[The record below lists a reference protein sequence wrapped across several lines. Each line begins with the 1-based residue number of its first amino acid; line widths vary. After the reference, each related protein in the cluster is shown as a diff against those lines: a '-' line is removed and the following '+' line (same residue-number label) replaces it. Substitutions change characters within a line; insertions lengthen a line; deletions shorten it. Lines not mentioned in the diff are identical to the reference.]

1 MKHAIEYT
9 TVNPVYAEGRAM
21 CKIALVVAV
30 VILFL
35 SML

>member
-9 TVNPVYAEGRAM
+9 TVNPAYAEGRAM

-30 VILFL
+30 VIVFL

>member
-1 MKHAIEYT
+1 MKHVVEYS